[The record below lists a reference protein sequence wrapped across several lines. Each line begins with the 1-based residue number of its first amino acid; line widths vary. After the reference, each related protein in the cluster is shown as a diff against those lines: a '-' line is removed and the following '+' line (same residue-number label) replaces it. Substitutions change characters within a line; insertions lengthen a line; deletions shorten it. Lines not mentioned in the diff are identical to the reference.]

1 MRVILLNDRRA
12 ERDAMVRVLPQ
23 DTYRVE
29 AVGDETAALA
39 AIAREAPQVVVFSAP
54 QKGGQD
60 LARRLRGGEN
70 AAEAY
75 LLAIVEA
82 TPANKE
88 LSSLISAGVHD
99 FMRRPFADAELL
111 ERIKAPERLL
121 RWSRS
126 VSKPSAFDFSAAL
139 DVTSLRSWRN
149 LGQLVAEDL
158 SEMAGSP
165 FAVSQGYPTHL
176 TADAACASI
185 PMSLA
190 GDQLE
195 LRLSIVA
202 DAAAAKWIRE
212 TLLGDGSAA
221 DSAVR
226 DALREL
232 ANTAGG
238 ALKRAALAESITL
251 TTGIP
256 RDDSAARFPGKHQCF
271 RLQLE
276 GNPGC
281 LAVVGEVRA
290 RSNERISA
298 AQLTEGMVLAHD
310 IRSEGGVLIVP
321 AGSRLTATSANRLA
335 AMLGPRYFLEVAP
348 AA

>member
-1 MRVILLNDRRA
+1 VRVLLLNDRRA
-12 ERDAMVRVLPQ
+12 ERDAMVRALPK

-29 AVGDETAALA
+29 AVGEEAAAIA

-54 QKGGQD
+54 AKGGQD
-60 LARRLRGGEN
+60 LARRLRGSEN
-70 AAEAY
+70 AVEAY

-82 TPANKE
+82 SPVPKE
-88 LSSLISAGVHD
+88 ITSLIGAGVHD
-99 FMRRPFADAELL
+99 FMRRPFADVELL
-111 ERIKAPERLL
+111 ERVKAPERLL

-126 VSKPSAFDFSAAL
+126 VSKPCAFDFSTAL
-139 DVTSLRSWRN
+139 DVASLRSWRT
-149 LGQLVAEDL
+149 LGPLVAEDL
-158 SEMAGSP
+158 GEMAGRPFVVSP
-165 FAVSQGYPTHL
+165 GWPAQFTTSARS
-176 TADAACASI
+176 ASI

-202 DAAAAKWIRE
+202 DGIGLTWVRE
-212 TLLGDGSAA
+212 ALLGDPAA
-221 DSAVR
+221 NDEATR

-238 ALKRAALAESITL
+238 ALKRAALSESITL

-256 RDDSAARFPGKHQCF
+256 CDDTVSRFPGKHACWS
-271 RLQLE
+271 LKVE
-276 GNPGC
+276 GGEGC
-281 LAVVGEVRA
+281 LAVVGEIRT

-310 IRSEGGVLIVP
+310 IRNEGGVLLVP
-321 AGSRLTATSANRLA
+321 AGSRLTATSASRLA
-335 AMLGPRYFLEVAP
+335 TLLGPRYFLEVAP